1 MKSLIQSKPIIWLLL
16 VSFFISIYFSSQAV
30 TPTNPTAHKEI
41 MRQYIRDMRTLQD
54 QVFYLSEIVLRDS
67 AADTP
72 TIANGI
78 ALINSS
84 IEELNRSISNYL
96 ATVPSIS
103 SENRDILL
111 AFNALNFAKNSLYQ
125 LSLLE
130 NTVSSVDRALLLEDF
145 YLFRRAATE
154 TLTLLENLISRD

>member
-1 MKSLIQSKPIIWLLL
+1 MKFFIQSRPIIWLLL

-30 TPTNPTAHKEI
+30 TPANPVDHKEI

-78 ALINSS
+78 TLINGS